1 MVMTFVLTPLSH
13 YNSIIE
19 PHARFILSLLKD
31 LSIDFPSHFITSI
44 IDVYQDTVTRDKLI
58 FPSTITRILRHFSI
72 HIPDS
77 PYYTTMGT
85 IDAGSVQRN
94 EAQLQPKWPPLESIN
109 PAVSAIPSTS
119 TPFSLTS
126 DVTLEAI
133 MAQFQRMDARLD
145 TLTNELCQVNTCVSC
160 IARRQARLGGFAASP
175 SPSPKA
181 LADEDS
187 DDDGDGDGDD
197 DDTSSSS
204 DDEITTSR

>member
-94 EAQLQPKWPPLESIN
+94 EAQLQPKWPPLESID
-109 PAVSAIPSTS
+109 PAASAIPSTS

-181 LADEDS
+181 LTDEDS
-187 DDDGDGDGDD
+187 DDDGDGDD

-204 DDEITTSR
+204 DDEIMTSR